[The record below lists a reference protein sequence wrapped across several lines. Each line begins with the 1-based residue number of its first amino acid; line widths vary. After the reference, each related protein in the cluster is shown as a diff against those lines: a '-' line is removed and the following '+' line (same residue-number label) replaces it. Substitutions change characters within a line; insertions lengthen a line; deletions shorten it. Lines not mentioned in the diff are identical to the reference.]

1 VGPARAYAFAV
12 IALCACASASART
25 RPTSSRA
32 GPAVALPAERTHD
45 IHNGVF
51 HEIHPGETLYG
62 IAHAYGVSVQDL
74 RSENAISDPSQ
85 LAVGS
90 LLFVPRAER
99 TMELAVASPAQAKV
113 EARPPRRAQPS
124 QIPRAGSGTLDP
136 AAHGEALAWP
146 LRGVLVSSFGMRDRE
161 QHEGIDLAAPEGTP
175 VLAASA
181 GKVLFAGEQR
191 GYGKIVLLG
200 HEGGLVTIYA
210 HNADNLVE
218 AGQQV
223 SRGYRIARVG
233 RSGNATGP
241 HLHFEVR
248 VGTRPRDPLGFLR

>member
-1 VGPARAYAFAV
+1 V
-12 IALCACASASART
+12 IALCACASART
-25 RPTSSRA
+25 RPIAHRPA
-32 GPAVALPAERTHD
+32 AVAAPLAERTHD
-45 IHNGVF
+45 IHHGVF
-51 HEIHPGETLYG
+51 HEIRPGETLYRV
-62 IAHAYGVSVQDL
+62 ARAYGVSVDDL
-74 RSENAISDPSQ
+74 RGENGISDPAQ

-99 TMELAVASPAQAKV
+99 TVAIAAASPVQAKV
-113 EARPPRRAQPS
+113 EARAVRRAQPS

-223 SRGYRIARVG
+223 SRGHRIARVG

-248 VGTRPRDPLGFLR
+248 VGTRPHDPLGFLR

>member
-1 VGPARAYAFAV
+1 
-12 IALCACASASART
+12 
-25 RPTSSRA
+25 
-32 GPAVALPAERTHD
+32 
-45 IHNGVF
+45 
-51 HEIHPGETLYG
+51 
-62 IAHAYGVSVQDL
+62 
-74 RSENAISDPSQ
+74 
-85 LAVGS
+85 
-90 LLFVPRAER
+90 
-99 TMELAVASPAQAKV
+99 
-113 EARPPRRAQPS
+113 
-124 QIPRAGSGTLDP
+124 
-136 AAHGEALAWP
+136 
-146 LRGVLVSSFGMRDRE
+146 VLVSSFGMRDRE

-200 HEGGLVTIYA
+200 HQGGLVTIYA

-223 SRGYRIARVG
+223 SRGHRIARVG

>member
-1 VGPARAYAFAV
+1 VGSARACAFAV
-12 IALCACASASART
+12 IALCACASART
-25 RPTSSRA
+25 RPIRAVSSGIASGERA
-32 GPAVALPAERTHD
+32 HD
-45 IHNGVF
+45 IHDGVF
-51 HEIHPGETLYG
+51 HEIRPCETLYR
-62 IAHAYGVSVQDL
+62 IARAYGVSVDDL
-74 RSENAISDPSQ
+74 RLENGIADPAQ
-85 LAVGS
+85 LATGS

-99 TMELAVASPAQAKV
+99 TVEISATPMQAKV
-113 EARPPRRAQPS
+113 DARPPRRAQPS
-124 QIPRAGSGTLDP
+124 QIPRAGSGALDP
-136 AAHGEALAWP
+136 AAQGEPLAWP
-146 LRGVLVSSFGMRDRE
+146 VRGVLVSAFGMRDSE

-191 GYGKIVLLG
+191 GYGRMVLLG

-210 HNADNLVE
+210 HNAENLVS
-218 AGQQV
+218 AGDRV
-223 SRGYRIARVG
+223 SRGQRIASVG

>member
-1 VGPARAYAFAV
+1 MGAARAHAFAV
-12 IALCACASASART
+12 IALCACASART
-25 RPTSSRA
+25 RPAASRPA
-32 GPAVALPAERTHD
+32 PAVPPAAERTHD

-51 HEIHPGETLYG
+51 HEVRPGETLYR
-62 IAHAYGVSVQDL
+62 IARGYDL
-74 RSENAISDPSQ
+74 SLEELRGENGISDPAQ
-85 LAVGS
+85 IAVGS

-99 TMELAVASPAQAKV
+99 TMEIAAPSPVQAKV

-218 AGQQV
+218 VGQQV
-223 SRGYRIARVG
+223 SRGHRIARVG
-233 RSGNATGP
+233 RSGKATGP

-248 VGTRPRDPLGFLR
+248 VGTRPHDPLGFLR

>member
-1 VGPARAYAFAV
+1 VGAARPCAFAV
-12 IALCACASASART
+12 IALCACAPART
-25 RPTSSRA
+25 RPIPAVSSRA
-32 GPAVALPAERTHD
+32 AAAPVERAHD

-51 HEIHPGETLYG
+51 HEIRAGETLFR
-62 IAHAYGVSVQDL
+62 IARAYGVSVDDL
-74 RSENAISDPSQ
+74 RVENGIADPAQ
-85 LAVGS
+85 LVTGS

-99 TMELAVASPAQAKV
+99 TVDVGAGATTQAKV

-124 QIPRAGSGTLDP
+124 QIPRAGSGALDP
-136 AAHGEALAWP
+136 AAKGEPLAWP
-146 LRGVLVSSFGMRDRE
+146 VRGVLVSSFGMRDSE

-191 GYGKIVLLG
+191 GYGRIVLLG

-210 HNADNLVE
+210 HNAENLVS
-218 AGQQV
+218 AGDAV
-223 SRGYRIARVG
+223 VRGQRIARVG

>member
-1 VGPARAYAFAV
+1 MGAARAGAFAV
-12 IALCACASASART
+12 MALCACAPART
-25 RPTSSRA
+25 RPISAVSSI
-32 GPAVALPAERTHD
+32 GEVPAAERTHD
-45 IHNGVF
+45 IHDGVF
-51 HEIHPGETLYG
+51 HEIRPGETLYR
-62 IAHAYGVSVQDL
+62 IARAYGISVEDL
-74 RSENAISDPSQ
+74 RVENGISHPAR
-85 LAVGS
+85 LAAGS

-99 TMELAVASPAQAKV
+99 TVEIDAAGPPQAKI
-113 EARPPRRAQPS
+113 EARPSRRAQPS

-136 AAHGEALAWP
+136 AAHGEPLAWP
-146 LRGVLVSSFGMRDRE
+146 LRGVLVSAFGMRDHE

-191 GYGKIVLLG
+191 GYGRIVLLG
-200 HEGGLVTIYA
+200 HQGGLVTIYA

-218 AGQQV
+218 AGQPV
-223 SRGYRIARVG
+223 SRGQRIARVG

>member
-1 VGPARAYAFAV
+1 MGAARALAFAV
-12 IALCACASASART
+12 MPLCACASART
-25 RPTSSRA
+25 RPIS
-32 GPAVALPAERTHD
+32 AVSNASAAPPAERTHD
-45 IHNGVF
+45 IHDGVF
-51 HEIHPGETLYG
+51 HEIRPGETLYRV
-62 IAHAYGVSVQDL
+62 ARAYGVSVEDL
-74 RSENAISDPSQ
+74 RAENGISDPAQ
-85 LAVGS
+85 LATGS

-99 TMELAVASPAQAKV
+99 TVEEVAAAAAQAKI

-136 AAHGEALAWP
+136 AAHGEPLAWP
-146 LRGVLVSSFGMRDRE
+146 LRGVLVSAFGMRDRE

-175 VLAASA
+175 VLAAAA
-181 GKVLFAGEQR
+181 GKVLFVGEQR
-191 GYGKIVLLG
+191 GYGKIVLVG

-218 AGQQV
+218 LGQPV
-223 SRGYRIARVG
+223 SRGQRIARVG

>member
-1 VGPARAYAFAV
+1 M
-12 IALCACASASART
+12 ALCACASART
-25 RPTSSRA
+25 RPSAARQAT
-32 GPAVALPAERTHD
+32 ALADVVERTHD

-51 HEIHPGETLYG
+51 HEIRPGETLYR
-62 IAHAYGVSVQDL
+62 IARAYGVSVDDL
-74 RSENAISDPSQ
+74 RQENGTSDAAQ

-99 TMELAVASPAQAKV
+99 TVEIAGTPPAQAKL

-136 AAHGEALAWP
+136 AARGEPLAWP

-175 VLAASA
+175 VLAACA
-181 GKVLFAGEQR
+181 GKVLFVGEQR

-200 HEGGLVTIYA
+200 HDGGLVTIYA
-210 HNADNLVE
+210 HNAENVVE
-218 AGQQV
+218 VGQQV
-223 SRGYRIARVG
+223 SRGQRIARVG

>member
-1 VGPARAYAFAV
+1 VGAARACAFAV
-12 IALCACASASART
+12 TALCACAST
-25 RPTSSRA
+25 RPRPSVA
-32 GPAVALPAERTHD
+32 WPASGAAPPAERTHD
-45 IHNGVF
+45 IHDGVF
-51 HEIHPGETLYG
+51 HEIRPGETLYR
-62 IAHAYGVSVQDL
+62 IARAYGVSVEDL
-74 RSENAISDPSQ
+74 RGENGISDPAQ
-85 LAVGS
+85 LAAGS

-99 TMELAVASPAQAKV
+99 TLEIAATGPA
-113 EARPPRRAQPS
+113 EARPEPQPRRRAQPS

-136 AAHGEALAWP
+136 AAHGEPLAWP

-191 GYGKIVLLG
+191 GYGKLVLLG

-218 AGQQV
+218 VGQPV
-223 SRGYRIARVG
+223 TRGQRIARVG